1 MIEQV
6 KGTRNLYGLEAEKYL
21 YIYDIF
27 RKSFNTYGY
36 DLIELPTIEYKELF
50 NKSIGENSEIV
61 TKQMYEFKDKGNRD
75 LVLRPEATASVVRFH
90 NEFFKN
96 ESKKYSYFGK
106 MFRYENP
113 QKNRYR
119 EFIQAGAEIVGTID
133 EYSNLQILKSSIRF
147 LSLLNIKSKLNL
159 NTIGTKEEREKYI
172 RELDKYFSKN
182 KRELSK
188 ESVDKIGKNT
198 LRILDSNDPFDNQI
212 IDLAP
217 VIYDFLSNETLS
229 LYETFKKEL
238 KTNGIDFVEN
248 PKLVRGLDYYND
260 LTFEFVANG
269 TVVGGGGRYDSLSE
283 ILGLGKLSGIGVAFG
298 VDRLINTIRS
308 IPSKTKVMLIAQNLS
323 DLTLVSSR
331 LDKAGI
337 NYLLPVRDSKEN
349 TQYKEAI
356 KNNVDYVI
364 NCSENTIK
372 NINNNESIKFN
383 ISNLRKL
390 LWTYQS

>member
-229 LYETFKKEL
+229 LYETFKKQL
-238 KTNGIDFVEN
+238 KTNSIDFVEN

-283 ILGLGKLSGIGVAFG
+283 ILGLGKLSGVGVAFG
-298 VDRLINTIRS
+298 VDRLINFVKS
-308 IPSKTKVMLIAQNLS
+308 IPSKTRVMLIAQNMS
-323 DLTLVSSR
+323 DLNLVSSK

-337 NYLLPVRDSKEN
+337 GYLLPVRDSKEN

-390 LWTYQS
+390 L

>member
-238 KTNGIDFVEN
+238 KTNGIEFVEN

-308 IPSKTKVMLIAQNLS
+308 IPSTTKVMLIAQNLS
-323 DLTLVSSR
+323 DLTLVSSK

-356 KNNVDYVI
+356 KNNVDYVV

-390 LWTYQS
+390 L

>member
-6 KGTRNLYGLEAEKYL
+6 KGTRNLYGLEAQKYL
-21 YIYDIF
+21 HIYDIF
-27 RKSFNTYGY
+27 RSSFNTYGY
-36 DLIELPTIEYKELF
+36 DLIELPTIEHKELF
-50 NKSIGENSEIV
+50 DKSIGENSEIV
-61 TKQMYEFKDKGNRD
+61 TKQMYEFKDKANRD

-119 EFIQAGAEIVGTID
+119 EFVQAGAEIVGTID
-133 EYSNLQILKSSIRF
+133 EYSNLQILKTSIRF
-147 LSLLNIKSKLNL
+147 LKLLKVNSKLNI
-159 NTIGTKEEREKYI
+159 NTIGTKEEREEYI
-172 RELDKYFSKN
+172 SELDKYFNKN
-182 KRELSK
+182 KKELSK

-198 LRILDSNDPFDNQI
+198 LRILDSNDPFDKQI

-217 VIYDFLSNETLS
+217 VIYDFLSDETLS
-229 LYETFKKEL
+229 QYETFKKEL
-238 KTNGIDFVEN
+238 AREGIDFVEN

-283 ILGLGKLSGIGVAFG
+283 ILGLGKLSGVGVAFG
-298 VDRLINTIRS
+298 VDRLINIVKS
-308 IPSKTKVMLIAQNLS
+308 IPSKTRVMLIAQNLS
-323 DLTLVSSR
+323 DLNLVSSK

-337 NYLLPVRDSKEN
+337 GYLLPVRGSKEN

-390 LWTYQS
+390 L

>member
-6 KGTRNLYGLEAEKYL
+6 KGTRNLYGLDAEKYL

-229 LYETFKKEL
+229 QYETFKKEL

-308 IPSKTKVMLIAQNLS
+308 IPSKTKVMLIAQNLT
-323 DLTLVSSR
+323 DLNIVSSK

-390 LWTYQS
+390 L

>member
-229 LYETFKKEL
+229 LYDTFKKEL

-308 IPSKTKVMLIAQNLS
+308 IPSKTRVMLIAQNLT
-323 DLTLVSSR
+323 DLNLVSSK

-390 LWTYQS
+390 L

>member
-6 KGTRNLYGLEAEKYL
+6 KGTRNLYGQEAQKYL
-21 YIYDIF
+21 HIYDIF
-27 RKSFNTYGY
+27 RSSFNTYGY
-36 DLIELPTIEYKELF
+36 DLIELPTIEHKELF
-50 NKSIGENSEIV
+50 DKSIGENSEIV
-61 TKQMYEFKDKGNRD
+61 TKQMYEFKDKANRD

-119 EFIQAGAEIVGTID
+119 EFVQAGAEIVGTID
-133 EYSNLQILKSSIRF
+133 EYSNLQILKTSIRF
-147 LSLLNIKSKLNL
+147 LKLLKVNSKLNI
-159 NTIGTKEEREKYI
+159 NTIGTAEEREEYI
-172 RELDKYFSKN
+172 SELDKYFNKN
-182 KRELSK
+182 KKELSK

-198 LRILDSNDPFDNQI
+198 LRILDSNDPFDKQI

-217 VIYDFLSNETLS
+217 VIYDFLSDETLS
-229 LYETFKKEL
+229 QYETFKKEL
-238 KTNGIDFVEN
+238 TKEGIDFVEN

-283 ILGLGKLSGIGVAFG
+283 ILGLGKLSGVGVAFG
-298 VDRLINTIRS
+298 VDRLINIVKS
-308 IPSKTKVMLIAQNLS
+308 IPSKTRVMLIAQNLS
-323 DLTLVSSR
+323 DLNLVSSK

-337 NYLLPVRDSKEN
+337 GYLLPVRDSKEN

-390 LWTYQS
+390 L

>member
-6 KGTRNLYGLEAEKYL
+6 KGTRNLYGLDAEKYL

-269 TVVGGGGRYDSLSE
+269 TIVGGGGRYDSLSE

-390 LWTYQS
+390 L

>member
-6 KGTRNLYGLEAEKYL
+6 KGTRNLYGLDAQKYL

-27 RKSFNTYGY
+27 RSSFNTYGY

-133 EYSNLQILKSSIRF
+133 EYSNLQILKTSIRF
-147 LSLLNIKSKLNL
+147 LSLLKVNSKLNI
-159 NTIGTKEEREKYI
+159 NTIGTKEEREEYI
-172 RELDKYFSKN
+172 RELDKYFIKN
-182 KRELSK
+182 KDELSK
-188 ESVDKIGKNT
+188 ESVDKIGINT

-217 VIYDFLSNETLS
+217 VIYDFLSNETLDQ
-229 LYETFKKEL
+229 YETFKKEL
-238 KTNGIDFVEN
+238 TNQGIDFTEN

-390 LWTYQS
+390 L

>member
-6 KGTRNLYGLEAEKYL
+6 KGTRNLYGLEAQKYL
-21 YIYDIF
+21 HIYDIF
-27 RKSFNTYGY
+27 RSSFNTYGY
-36 DLIELPTIEYKELF
+36 DLIELPTIEHKELF
-50 NKSIGENSEIV
+50 DKSIGENSEIV
-61 TKQMYEFKDKGNRD
+61 TKQMYEFKDKANRD

-119 EFIQAGAEIVGTID
+119 EFVQAGAEIVGTID
-133 EYSNLQILKSSIRF
+133 EYSNLQILKTSIRF
-147 LSLLNIKSKLNL
+147 LKLLKVNSKLNI
-159 NTIGTKEEREKYI
+159 NTIGTKEEREEYI
-172 RELDKYFSKN
+172 SELDKYFNKN
-182 KRELSK
+182 KKELSK

-198 LRILDSNDPFDNQI
+198 LRILDSNDPFDKQI

-217 VIYDFLSNETLS
+217 VIYDFLSDETLS
-229 LYETFKKEL
+229 QYETFKKEL
-238 KTNGIDFVEN
+238 AREGIDFVEN

-283 ILGLGKLSGIGVAFG
+283 ILGLGKLSGVGVAFG
-298 VDRLINTIRS
+298 VDRLINIVTS
-308 IPSKTKVMLIAQNLS
+308 IPSKTRVMLIAQNLS
-323 DLTLVSSR
+323 DLNLVSSK

-337 NYLLPVRDSKEN
+337 GYLLPVRDSKEN

-364 NCSENTIK
+364 NCSQNTIK

-390 LWTYQS
+390 L

>member
-308 IPSKTKVMLIAQNLS
+308 IPSKTRVMLIAQNLT
-323 DLTLVSSR
+323 DLNLVSSK

-390 LWTYQS
+390 L

>member
-6 KGTRNLYGLEAEKYL
+6 KGTRNLYGLDAQKYL

-27 RKSFNTYGY
+27 RSSFNSYGY
-36 DLIELPTIEYKELF
+36 DLIELPTIEHKELF

-133 EYSNLQILKSSIRF
+133 KYSDLQILKTSIRF
-147 LSLLNIKSKLNL
+147 LSLLKINSKLNI
-159 NTIGTKEEREKYI
+159 NTIGTKKEREEYI
-172 RELDKYFSKN
+172 RELDKYFIKN
-182 KRELSK
+182 KNELSK

-212 IDLAP
+212 TDLAP
-217 VIYDFLSNETLS
+217 VIYDFLSNETLDQ
-229 LYETFKKEL
+229 YETFKKDLMNE
-238 KTNGIDFVEN
+238 GIDFTEN

-260 LTFEFVANG
+260 LTFEFIANG
-269 TVVGGGGRYDSLSE
+269 TVVGGGGRYDGLSE
-283 ILGLGKLSGIGVAFG
+283 ILGLGKISGVGVAFG
-298 VDRLINTIRS
+298 VDRLINTVNSTPHKI
-308 IPSKTKVMLIAQNLS
+308 KVMLIAQNLS
-323 DLTLVSSR
+323 DLNFVSTK

-372 NINNNESIKFN
+372 NINNNESMKFN

-390 LWTYQS
+390 L

>member
-6 KGTRNLYGLEAEKYL
+6 KGTRNLYGLDAQKYL
-21 YIYDIF
+21 YIFDIF
-27 RKSFNTYGY
+27 RSSFNSYGY
-36 DLIELPTIEYKELF
+36 DLIELPTIEHKELF

-133 EYSNLQILKSSIRF
+133 KYSDLQILKTSIRF
-147 LSLLNIKSKLNL
+147 LSLLKINSKLNI
-159 NTIGTKEEREKYI
+159 NTIGTKEEREEYI
-172 RELDKYFSKN
+172 RELDKYFIKN
-182 KRELSK
+182 KNELSK

-212 IDLAP
+212 TDLAP
-217 VIYDFLSNETLS
+217 VIYDFLSNETLDQ
-229 LYETFKKEL
+229 YETFKKEL
-238 KTNGIDFVEN
+238 MNEGIDFTEN

-260 LTFEFVANG
+260 LTFEFIANG
-269 TVVGGGGRYDSLSE
+269 TVVGGGGR
-283 ILGLGKLSGIGVAFG
+283 
-298 VDRLINTIRS
+298 
-308 IPSKTKVMLIAQNLS
+308 
-323 DLTLVSSR
+323 
-331 LDKAGI
+331 
-337 NYLLPVRDSKEN
+337 
-349 TQYKEAI
+349 
-356 KNNVDYVI
+356 
-364 NCSENTIK
+364 
-372 NINNNESIKFN
+372 
-383 ISNLRKL
+383 
-390 LWTYQS
+390 

>member
-159 NTIGTKEEREKYI
+159 NTIGTKEERKKYI

-229 LYETFKKEL
+229 LYETFKKQL
-238 KTNGIDFVEN
+238 KTNNIDFVEN

-390 LWTYQS
+390 L

>member
-6 KGTRNLYGLEAEKYL
+6 KGTRNLYGLDAQKYL

-27 RKSFNTYGY
+27 RSSFNSYGY
-36 DLIELPTIEYKELF
+36 DLIELPTIEHKELF

-133 EYSNLQILKSSIRF
+133 KYSDLQILKTSIRF
-147 LSLLNIKSKLNL
+147 LSLLKINSKLNI
-159 NTIGTKEEREKYI
+159 NTIGTKEEREEYI
-172 RELDKYFSKN
+172 RELDKYFIKN
-182 KRELSK
+182 KNELSK

-212 IDLAP
+212 TDLAP
-217 VIYDFLSNETLS
+217 VIYDFLSNETLDQ
-229 LYETFKKEL
+229 YETFKKEL
-238 KTNGIDFVEN
+238 MNEGIDFTEN

-260 LTFEFVANG
+260 LTFEFIANG
-269 TVVGGGGRYDSLSE
+269 TVVGGGGRYDGLSE
-283 ILGLGKLSGIGVAFG
+283 ILGLGKISGVGVAFG
-298 VDRLINTIRS
+298 VDRLINTVNSTPHKI
-308 IPSKTKVMLIAQNLS
+308 KVMLIAQNLS
-323 DLTLVSSR
+323 DLNFVSTK

-372 NINNNESIKFN
+372 NINNNESMKFN

-390 LWTYQS
+390 L

>member
-6 KGTRNLYGLEAEKYL
+6 KGTRNLYGLDAEKYL

-308 IPSKTKVMLIAQNLS
+308 IPSKTKVMLIAQNLT
-323 DLTLVSSR
+323 DLNLVSSK

-390 LWTYQS
+390 L

>member
-6 KGTRNLYGLEAEKYL
+6 KGTRNLYGQEAQKYL
-21 YIYDIF
+21 HIYDIF
-27 RKSFNTYGY
+27 RSSFNTYGY
-36 DLIELPTIEYKELF
+36 DLIELPTIEHKELF
-50 NKSIGENSEIV
+50 DKSIGENSEIV
-61 TKQMYEFKDKGNRD
+61 TKQMYEFKDKANRD

-119 EFIQAGAEIVGTID
+119 EFVQAGAEIVGTID
-133 EYSNLQILKSSIRF
+133 EYSNLQILKTSIRF
-147 LSLLNIKSKLNL
+147 LKLLKVNSKLNI
-159 NTIGTKEEREKYI
+159 NTIGTKEEREEYI
-172 RELDKYFSKN
+172 SELDKYFNKN
-182 KRELSK
+182 KKELSK

-198 LRILDSNDPFDNQI
+198 LRILDSNDPFDKQI

-217 VIYDFLSNETLS
+217 VIYDFLSDETLAQ
-229 LYETFKKEL
+229 YETFKKEL
-238 KTNGIDFVEN
+238 TKEGIDFVEN

-283 ILGLGKLSGIGVAFG
+283 ILGLGKLSGVGVAFG
-298 VDRLINTIRS
+298 VDRLINIVKS
-308 IPSKTKVMLIAQNLS
+308 IPSKTRVMLIAQNLS
-323 DLTLVSSR
+323 DLNLVSSK

-337 NYLLPVRDSKEN
+337 GYLLPVRDSKEN

-390 LWTYQS
+390 L

>member
-229 LYETFKKEL
+229 LYETFKKQL
-238 KTNGIDFVEN
+238 KTNSIDFVEN

-298 VDRLINTIRS
+298 VDRLINTVRS
-308 IPSKTKVMLIAQNLS
+308 IPSKTKVMLIAQNLT
-323 DLTLVSSR
+323 DLNLVSSR

-390 LWTYQS
+390 L

>member
-133 EYSNLQILKSSIRF
+133 EYSNLQILKTSIRF

-182 KRELSK
+182 KKELSK

-390 LWTYQS
+390 L

>member
-6 KGTRNLYGLEAEKYL
+6 KGTRNLYGLEAQKYL

-27 RKSFNTYGY
+27 RRSFNTYGY
-36 DLIELPTIEYKELF
+36 DLIELPTIEHKELF
-50 NKSIGENSEIV
+50 DKSIGENSEIV

-119 EFIQAGAEIVGTID
+119 EFVQAGAEIVGTID
-133 EYSNLQILKSSIRF
+133 EYSNLQILKTSIRF
-147 LSLLNIKSKLNL
+147 LKLLKVNSKLNI
-159 NTIGTKEEREKYI
+159 NTIGTAEEREEYI
-172 RELDKYFSKN
+172 SELDKYFNKN
-182 KRELSK
+182 KKELSK

-198 LRILDSNDPFDNQI
+198 LRILDSNDPFDKQI

-217 VIYDFLSNETLS
+217 LIYDFLSDETLAQ
-229 LYETFKKEL
+229 YETFKKEL
-238 KTNGIDFVEN
+238 TKEGIDFVEN

-283 ILGLGKLSGIGVAFG
+283 ILGLGKLSGVGVAFG
-298 VDRLINTIRS
+298 VDRLINIVKS
-308 IPSKTKVMLIAQNLS
+308 IPSKTRVMLIAQNLS
-323 DLTLVSSR
+323 DLNLVSSK

-337 NYLLPVRDSKEN
+337 GYLLPVRDSKEN

-390 LWTYQS
+390 L

>member
-6 KGTRNLYGLEAEKYL
+6 KGTRNLYGQEAQKYL
-21 YIYDIF
+21 HIYDIF
-27 RKSFNTYGY
+27 RSSFNTYGY
-36 DLIELPTIEYKELF
+36 DLIELPTIEHKELF
-50 NKSIGENSEIV
+50 DKSIGENSEIV

-75 LVLRPEATASVVRFH
+75 IVLRPEATASVVRFH

-119 EFIQAGAEIVGTID
+119 EFVQAGAEIVGTID
-133 EYSNLQILKSSIRF
+133 EYSNLQILKTSIRF
-147 LSLLNIKSKLNL
+147 LKLLKVNSKLNI
-159 NTIGTKEEREKYI
+159 NTIGTKEEREEYI
-172 RELDKYFSKN
+172 SELDKYFDKN
-182 KRELSK
+182 KKELSK

-198 LRILDSNDPFDNQI
+198 LRILDSNDPFDKQI

-217 VIYDFLSNETLS
+217 VIYDFLSDETLS
-229 LYETFKKEL
+229 QYETFKKEL
-238 KTNGIDFVEN
+238 AREGIDFVEN

-283 ILGLGKLSGIGVAFG
+283 ILGLGKLSGVGVAFG
-298 VDRLINTIRS
+298 VDRLINIVKS
-308 IPSKTKVMLIAQNLS
+308 IPSKTRVMLIAQNLT
-323 DLTLVSSR
+323 DLNFVSSK

-337 NYLLPVRDSKEN
+337 GYLLPVRDSKEN

-390 LWTYQS
+390 L

>member
-229 LYETFKKEL
+229 LYETFKKQL
-238 KTNGIDFVEN
+238 KANSIDFVEN

-390 LWTYQS
+390 L

>member
-27 RKSFNTYGY
+27 RKSFSTYGY

-229 LYETFKKEL
+229 LYETFKKQL
-238 KTNGIDFVEN
+238 KTNSIDFVEN

-356 KNNVDYVI
+356 KNNVDYVV

-390 LWTYQS
+390 L

>member
-6 KGTRNLYGLEAEKYL
+6 KGTRNLYGLDAQKYL

-27 RKSFNTYGY
+27 RSSFNSYGY
-36 DLIELPTIEYKELF
+36 DLIELPTIEHKELF

-133 EYSNLQILKSSIRF
+133 KYSDLQILKTSIRF
-147 LSLLNIKSKLNL
+147 LSLLKINSKLNI
-159 NTIGTKEEREKYI
+159 NTIGTKEEREEYI
-172 RELDKYFSKN
+172 RELDKYFIKN
-182 KRELSK
+182 KNELSK

-212 IDLAP
+212 TDLAP
-217 VIYDFLSNETLS
+217 VIYDFLSNETLDQ
-229 LYETFKKEL
+229 YETFKKEL
-238 KTNGIDFVEN
+238 MNEGIDFTEN

-260 LTFEFVANG
+260 LTFEFIANG
-269 TVVGGGGRYDSLSE
+269 TVVGGGGRYDGLSE
-283 ILGLGKLSGIGVAFG
+283 ILGLGKISGVGVAFG
-298 VDRLINTIRS
+298 VDRLINTVNSTPHKI
-308 IPSKTKVMLIAQNLS
+308 KVMLIAQNLS
-323 DLTLVSSR
+323 DMNFVSTK

-337 NYLLPVRDSKEN
+337 SYLLPVRDSKEN

-372 NINNNESIKFN
+372 NINNNESMKFN

-390 LWTYQS
+390 L

>member
-172 RELDKYFSKN
+172 RELVKYFSKN

-229 LYETFKKEL
+229 LYETFKKQL
-238 KTNGIDFVEN
+238 KTNSIDFVEN

-356 KNNVDYVI
+356 KNNVDYVV

-390 LWTYQS
+390 L

>member
-36 DLIELPTIEYKELF
+36 DLIELPTIEHKELF
-50 NKSIGENSEIV
+50 DKSIGENSEIV

-308 IPSKTKVMLIAQNLS
+308 IPSKTRVMLIAQNLT
-323 DLTLVSSR
+323 DLNLVSSK

-390 LWTYQS
+390 L

>member
-27 RKSFNTYGY
+27 RKSFNTYGF

-229 LYETFKKEL
+229 LYETFKKQL
-238 KTNGIDFVEN
+238 KTNSIDFVEN

-390 LWTYQS
+390 L

>member
-6 KGTRNLYGLEAEKYL
+6 KGTRNLYGQEAQKYL
-21 YIYDIF
+21 HIYDIF
-27 RKSFNTYGY
+27 RSSFNTYGY
-36 DLIELPTIEYKELF
+36 DLIELPTIEHKELF
-50 NKSIGENSEIV
+50 DKSIGENSEIV

-119 EFIQAGAEIVGTID
+119 EFVQAGAEIVGTID
-133 EYSNLQILKSSIRF
+133 EYSNLQILKTSIRF
-147 LSLLNIKSKLNL
+147 LKLLKVNSKLNI
-159 NTIGTKEEREKYI
+159 NTIGTKEEREEYI
-172 RELDKYFSKN
+172 RELDKYFIKN
-182 KRELSK
+182 KNELSK

-198 LRILDSNDPFDNQI
+198 LRILDSNDPFDKQI

-217 VIYDFLSNETLS
+217 VIYDFLSDETLAQ
-229 LYETFKKEL
+229 YETFKKDLMNE
-238 KTNGIDFVEN
+238 GIDFTEN

-260 LTFEFVANG
+260 LTFEFIANG
-269 TVVGGGGRYDSLSE
+269 TVVGGGGRYDGLSE
-283 ILGLGKLSGIGVAFG
+283 ILGLGKISGVGVAFG
-298 VDRLINTIRS
+298 VDRLINTVNSTPHKI
-308 IPSKTKVMLIAQNLS
+308 KVMLIAQNLS
-323 DLTLVSSR
+323 DLNFVSTK

-372 NINNNESIKFN
+372 NINNNESMKFN
-383 ISNLRKL
+383 ISNLRKIL
-390 LWTYQS
+390 

>member
-133 EYSNLQILKSSIRF
+133 KYSDLQILKTSIRF
-147 LSLLNIKSKLNL
+147 LSLLKVNSKLNI
-159 NTIGTKEEREKYI
+159 NTIGTKEEREEYI
-172 RELDKYFSKN
+172 RELDKYFIKN
-182 KRELSK
+182 KNELSK

-212 IDLAP
+212 TDLAP
-217 VIYDFLSNETLS
+217 VIYDFLSNETLDQ
-229 LYETFKKEL
+229 YETFKKEL
-238 KTNGIDFVEN
+238 INEGIDFTEN

-260 LTFEFVANG
+260 LTFEFIANG
-269 TVVGGGGRYDSLSE
+269 TVVGGGGRYDGLSE
-283 ILGLGKLSGIGVAFG
+283 ILGLGKISGVGVAFG
-298 VDRLINTIRS
+298 VDRLINTVNSTPHKI
-308 IPSKTKVMLIAQNLS
+308 KVMLIAQNLS
-323 DLTLVSSR
+323 DLNFVSTK

-372 NINNNESIKFN
+372 NINNNESMKFN
-383 ISNLRKL
+383 ISYLRKL
-390 LWTYQS
+390 L

>member
-27 RKSFNTYGY
+27 RKSFHTYGY
-36 DLIELPTIEYKELF
+36 DLIELPTIEHKELF
-50 NKSIGENSEIV
+50 DKSIGENSEIV

-133 EYSNLQILKSSIRF
+133 EYSDLQILKSSIRF

-308 IPSKTKVMLIAQNLS
+308 IPSKTRVMLIAQNLS
-323 DLTLVSSR
+323 DLNLVSSK

-356 KNNVDYVI
+356 KNNVDYVV

-390 LWTYQS
+390 L

>member
-6 KGTRNLYGLEAEKYL
+6 KGTRNLYGLEAQKYL

-27 RKSFNTYGY
+27 RRSFNTYGY
-36 DLIELPTIEYKELF
+36 DLIELPTIEHKELF
-50 NKSIGENSEIV
+50 DKSIGENSEIV
-61 TKQMYEFKDKGNRD
+61 TKQMYEFKDKANRD

-119 EFIQAGAEIVGTID
+119 EFVQAGAEIVGTID
-133 EYSNLQILKSSIRF
+133 EYSNLQILKTSIRF
-147 LSLLNIKSKLNL
+147 LKLLKVNSKLNI
-159 NTIGTKEEREKYI
+159 NTIGTAEEREEYI
-172 RELDKYFSKN
+172 SELDKYFNKN
-182 KRELSK
+182 KKELSK

-198 LRILDSNDPFDNQI
+198 LRILDSNDPFDKQI

-217 VIYDFLSNETLS
+217 VIYDYLSDETLAQ
-229 LYETFKKEL
+229 YETFKKEL
-238 KTNGIDFVEN
+238 KKEGIDFVEN

-283 ILGLGKLSGIGVAFG
+283 ILGLGKLSGVGVAFG
-298 VDRLINTIRS
+298 VDRLINIVKS
-308 IPSKTKVMLIAQNLS
+308 IPSKTRVMLIAQNLT
-323 DLTLVSSR
+323 DLNLVSSK

-337 NYLLPVRDSKEN
+337 GYLLPVRDSKEN

-390 LWTYQS
+390 L

>member
-172 RELDKYFSKN
+172 KELDKYFSKN

-229 LYETFKKEL
+229 LYETFKKQL
-238 KTNGIDFVEN
+238 KTNSIDFVEN

-390 LWTYQS
+390 L

>member
-6 KGTRNLYGLEAEKYL
+6 KGTRNLYGLEAQKYL
-21 YIYDIF
+21 HIYDIF
-27 RKSFNTYGY
+27 RSSFNTYGY
-36 DLIELPTIEYKELF
+36 DLIELPTIEHKELF
-50 NKSIGENSEIV
+50 DKSIGENSEIV

-119 EFIQAGAEIVGTID
+119 EFVQAGAEIVGTID
-133 EYSNLQILKSSIRF
+133 EYSNLQILKTSIRF
-147 LSLLNIKSKLNL
+147 LKLLKVNSKLNI
-159 NTIGTKEEREKYI
+159 NTIGTEEEREEYI
-172 RELDKYFSKN
+172 SELDKYFNKN
-182 KRELSK
+182 KKELSK

-212 IDLAP
+212 IDLSP
-217 VIYDFLSNETLS
+217 VIYDFLSDETLAQ
-229 LYETFKKEL
+229 YETFKKEL
-238 KTNGIDFVEN
+238 KKEGIDFVEN

-298 VDRLINTIRS
+298 VDRLINTIKS
-308 IPSKTKVMLIAQNLS
+308 IPSKTRVMLIAQNLS
-323 DLTLVSSR
+323 DLNLVSSK

-337 NYLLPVRDSKEN
+337 SYLLPVRDSKEN

-390 LWTYQS
+390 L

>member
-6 KGTRNLYGLEAEKYL
+6 KGTRNLYGLEAQKYL
-21 YIYDIF
+21 HIYDIF
-27 RKSFNTYGY
+27 RSSFNTYGY
-36 DLIELPTIEYKELF
+36 DLIELPTIEHKELF
-50 NKSIGENSEIV
+50 DKSIGENSEIV

-119 EFIQAGAEIVGTID
+119 EFVQAGAEIVGTID
-133 EYSNLQILKSSIRF
+133 EYSNLQILKTSIRF
-147 LSLLNIKSKLNL
+147 LKLLKVNSKLNI
-159 NTIGTKEEREKYI
+159 NTIGTKEEREEYI
-172 RELDKYFSKN
+172 SELDKYFNKN
-182 KRELSK
+182 KKELSK

-198 LRILDSNDPFDNQI
+198 LRILDSNDPFDKQI

-217 VIYDFLSNETLS
+217 VIYDFLSDETLS
-229 LYETFKKEL
+229 QYETFKKEL
-238 KTNGIDFVEN
+238 AREGIDFVEN

-283 ILGLGKLSGIGVAFG
+283 ILGLGKLSGVGVAFG
-298 VDRLINTIRS
+298 VDRLINIVKS
-308 IPSKTKVMLIAQNLS
+308 IPSKTRVMLIAQNLS
-323 DLTLVSSR
+323 DLNLVSSK

-337 NYLLPVRDSKEN
+337 GYLLPVRDSKEN

>member
-147 LSLLNIKSKLNL
+147 LSLLKIKSKLNL

-269 TVVGGGGRYDSLSE
+269 TVVGGGGRYDRLSE

-298 VDRLINTIRS
+298 VDRLINTLRS
-308 IPSKTKVMLIAQNLS
+308 IPSKTRVMLIAQNLT
-323 DLTLVSSR
+323 DLNLVSSK

-372 NINNNESIKFN
+372 NINNNESMKFN

-390 LWTYQS
+390 L

>member
-36 DLIELPTIEYKELF
+36 DLIELPTIEHKELF
-50 NKSIGENSEIV
+50 DKSIGENSEIV

-90 NEFFKN
+90 NEFFRN
-96 ESKKYSYFGK
+96 ESRKYSYFGK

-133 EYSNLQILKSSIRF
+133 EYSNLQILKTSIRF

-159 NTIGTKEEREKYI
+159 NTIGTKNEREKYI
-172 RELDKYFSKN
+172 EELDKYFSKN

-217 VIYDFLSNETLS
+217 VIYDYLNNETLS
-229 LYETFKKEL
+229 KYEAFKKDL
-238 KTNGIDFVEN
+238 KTEGINFVEN

-260 LTFEFVANG
+260 LTFEFVVNG

-283 ILGLGKLSGIGVAFG
+283 ILGLGNLSGVGVAFG
-298 VDRLINTIRS
+298 VDRLINTVKS
-308 IPSKTKVMLIAQNLS
+308 IPSKTRVMLIAQNLS
-323 DLTLVSSR
+323 DLNLVSSK

-337 NYLLPVRDSKEN
+337 SYLLPVRGSKEN

-356 KNNVDYVI
+356 KNNVDYVV
-364 NCSENTIK
+364 NCTENTIK

-390 LWTYQS
+390 L

>member
-27 RKSFNTYGY
+27 RKSFNAYGY
-36 DLIELPTIEYKELF
+36 DLIELPTIEHKELF
-50 NKSIGENSEIV
+50 DKSIGENSEIV

-188 ESVDKIGKNT
+188 ESVNKIGKNT

-308 IPSKTKVMLIAQNLS
+308 IPSKTRVMLIAQNLS
-323 DLTLVSSR
+323 DLNLVSSK

-356 KNNVDYVI
+356 KNNVDYVV

-390 LWTYQS
+390 L

>member
-6 KGTRNLYGLEAEKYL
+6 KGTRNLYGLEAQKYL

-27 RKSFNTYGY
+27 RRSFNTYGY
-36 DLIELPTIEYKELF
+36 DLIELPTIEHKELF
-50 NKSIGENSEIV
+50 DKSIGENSEIV

-119 EFIQAGAEIVGTID
+119 EFVQAGAEIVGTID
-133 EYSNLQILKSSIRF
+133 EYSNLQILKTSIRF
-147 LSLLNIKSKLNL
+147 LKLLKVNSKLNI
-159 NTIGTKEEREKYI
+159 NTIGTAEEREEYI
-172 RELDKYFSKN
+172 SELDKYFNKN
-182 KRELSK
+182 KKELSK

-198 LRILDSNDPFDNQI
+198 LRILDSNDPFDKQI

-217 VIYDFLSNETLS
+217 VIYDFLSDETLAQ
-229 LYETFKKEL
+229 YETFKKEL
-238 KTNGIDFVEN
+238 KKEGIDFVEN

-283 ILGLGKLSGIGVAFG
+283 ILGLGKLSGVGVAFG
-298 VDRLINTIRS
+298 VDRLINIVKS
-308 IPSKTKVMLIAQNLS
+308 IPSKTRVMLIAQNLT
-323 DLTLVSSR
+323 DLNLVSSK

-337 NYLLPVRDSKEN
+337 GYLLPVRDSKEN

-390 LWTYQS
+390 L

>member
-6 KGTRNLYGLEAEKYL
+6 KGTRNLYGLEAQKYL

-27 RKSFNTYGY
+27 RRSFNTYGY
-36 DLIELPTIEYKELF
+36 DLIELPTIEHKELF
-50 NKSIGENSEIV
+50 DKSIGENSEIV

-119 EFIQAGAEIVGTID
+119 EFVQAGAEIVGTID
-133 EYSNLQILKSSIRF
+133 EYSNLQILKTSIRF
-147 LSLLNIKSKLNL
+147 LKLLKVNSKLNI
-159 NTIGTKEEREKYI
+159 NTIGTKEEREEYI
-172 RELDKYFSKN
+172 SELDKYFNKN
-182 KRELSK
+182 KKELSK

-198 LRILDSNDPFDNQI
+198 LRILDSNDPFDKQI

-217 VIYDFLSNETLS
+217 LIYDFLSDETLAQ
-229 LYETFKKEL
+229 YETFKKEL
-238 KTNGIDFVEN
+238 TKEGIDFVEN

-283 ILGLGKLSGIGVAFG
+283 ILGLGKLSGVGVAFG
-298 VDRLINTIRS
+298 VDRLINIVKS
-308 IPSKTKVMLIAQNLS
+308 IPSKTRVMLIAQNLT
-323 DLTLVSSR
+323 DLNLVSSK

-337 NYLLPVRDSKEN
+337 GYLLPVRGSKEN

-390 LWTYQS
+390 L

>member
-229 LYETFKKEL
+229 LYETFKKQL
-238 KTNGIDFVEN
+238 KTNSIDFVEN

-337 NYLLPVRDSKEN
+337 DYLLPVRDSKEN

-390 LWTYQS
+390 L